1 MEEFEIS
8 ATELDITT
16 NYNNANADFFI
27 YDNSGVCNYQSPT
40 YNTYQNPNYNIFVN
54 PIINN
59 YGGDG
64 APFIFNGEKA
74 CSWNDFVQEEI
85 FIQKVPTHIQINS
98 TSDAEQ
104 QNDKYVVVKTDHI
117 KKTLSAKRMTKKD
130 VIEMLER
137 KAEEALYHKYKIKVI
152 L

>member
-16 NYNNANADFFI
+16 NYNNANSDFFV

-54 PIINN
+54 PTINN
-59 YGGDG
+59 YW
-64 APFIFNGEKA
+64 PNSISSFFNSDTRYED
-74 CSWNDFVQEEI
+74 NNFVPEEI
-85 FIQKVPTHIQINS
+85 FIQKANVPAQIGFS
-98 TSDAEQ
+98 SDTDQ
-104 QNDKYVVVKTDHI
+104 QNDKYVVLKTDHI
-117 KKTLSAKRMTKKD
+117 KKTVYAHKMTKKD
-130 VIEMLER
+130 IIEMLER
-137 KAEEALYHKYKIKVI
+137 KAEEALLHKYKVKVI

>member
-16 NYNNANADFFI
+16 NYNNANSDFFI

-54 PIINN
+54 SIINN
-59 YGGDG
+59 YSTNGS
-64 APFIFNGEKA
+64 PFIFNGEKA
-74 CSWNDFVQEEI
+74 FDCVNCVQEEI

-98 TSDAEQ
+98 TCDTEQ

-117 KKTLSAKRMTKKD
+117 KKTISANRMTKKD

-137 KAEEALYHKYKIKVI
+137 KAEEALYHKYRIKVI